1 MFDFLPADRER
12 VAPRHAVHVACEV
25 VRERDFK
32 LIGLETFDLSL
43 TGMMIESLRDEVHV
57 GDEVVLTFRP
67 PQCAR
72 YVDACGVVVR
82 VIAGR
87 RRGDNG
93 PAVGILFTE
102 MDRASFINLKTSLR
116 RLPPARP
123 KRQSRMDYA
132 AIARMIS
139 VL

>member
-12 VAPRHAVHVACEV
+12 VAPRHAVHVPCEV

-43 TGMMIESLRDEVHV
+43 TGMMIESLREEVYV

-67 PQCAR
+67 PQMDR
-72 YVDACGVVVR
+72 YVDACAIVSR

-87 RRGDNG
+87 RKGDNG
-93 PAVGILFTE
+93 PAVGLLFTS
-102 MDRASFINLKTSLR
+102 MDQPSFIRLKTALR

-123 KRQSRMDYA
+123 RRHNRMDYA
-132 AIARMIS
+132 ALTRMIS
-139 VL
+139 ML